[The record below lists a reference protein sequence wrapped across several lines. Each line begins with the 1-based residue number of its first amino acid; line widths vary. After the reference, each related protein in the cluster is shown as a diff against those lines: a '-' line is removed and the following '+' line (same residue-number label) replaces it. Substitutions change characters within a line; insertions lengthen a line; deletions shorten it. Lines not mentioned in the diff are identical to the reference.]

1 MEDIFGILAFILF
14 MSLML
19 YFTARF
25 IMEDIFG
32 ILAFILFMSLG
43 LWQTFA
49 EKKKKEKKKPV
60 QKKRSV
66 QPPFNPMGK
75 GVTPIPKPFDLRQVV
90 IDAIPVP
97 TPEKKV
103 KSKKKK
109 ERREYSFKPEA
120 EGVRSA
126 VSAGPK
132 KEPIEVEKPSHS
144 TRVSLRS
151 PEEARRAFIYS
162 EIFNRKY

>member
-1 MEDIFGILAFILF
+1 
-14 MSLML
+14 
-19 YFTARF
+19 
-25 IMEDIFG
+25 
-32 ILAFILFMSLG
+32 
-43 LWQTFA
+43 
-49 EKKKKEKKKPV
+49 
-60 QKKRSV
+60 
-66 QPPFNPMGK
+66 MGK

-109 ERREYSFKPEA
+109 ERREYSFKPKA

-126 VSAGPK
+126 VSAAPK

>member
-14 MSLML
+14 
-19 YFTARF
+19 T
-25 IMEDIFG
+25 
-32 ILAFILFMSLG
+32 SLG

-49 EKKKKEKKKPV
+49 EKKKKEKKKNV
-60 QKKRSV
+60 QKKRPV

-75 GVTPIPKPFDLRQVV
+75 GVTPVPKPFDLRQVV

-103 KSKKKK
+103 KPKKKK
-109 ERREYSFKPEA
+109 ERSEYSFKPEA
-120 EGVRSA
+120 EGMRSA
-126 VSAGPK
+126 VNAAPK
-132 KEPIEVEKPSHS
+132 KEPIEVEKPSHNA
-144 TRVSLRS
+144 RVSLRS

>member
-1 MEDIFGILAFILF
+1 
-14 MSLML
+14 ML
-19 YFTARF
+19 YFTAGF

-60 QKKRSV
+60 QKKRPV

-75 GVTPIPKPFDLRQVV
+75 GVTPVPKPFDLRQVV

-103 KSKKKK
+103 KPKKKK
-109 ERREYSFKPEA
+109 ERSEYSFKPEA

-126 VSAGPK
+126 VSTASK
-132 KEPIEVEKPSHS
+132 KEPMEVEKPSHNA
-144 TRVSLRS
+144 RVSLRS